1 MNTKKSKL
9 PVEATGNF
17 ISILP
22 NKDSPYSLQEI
33 EEILLE
39 LKEEILLEL
48 KEGEDEEGSLMYNAD
63 IDEEGSL
70 MYNADIPVIVNY
82 SIVDPVS
89 NGKVTKSGSLTP
101 DLTNGVSFSLNIK
114 IDRPDNIHFIPHQT
128 VMEQSMGIKEL
139 IDLLR
144 TTDRFNKSREALHI
158 NYLDRFQKTCPRH
171 VGVVDGLGFIRIHHS
186 QGVPGVFVLNMKV
199 QESPWV

>member
-1 MNTKKSKL
+1 MNTEKSKL

-22 NKDSPYSLQEI
+22 NKESPYSLQEV

-39 LKEEILLEL
+39 LKES
-48 KEGEDEEGSLMYNAD
+48 EDEEGSLMYD
-63 IDEEGSL
+63 T
-70 MYNADIPVIVNY
+70 DIPVIVNY

-89 NGKVTKSGSLTP
+89 NGKVAKSGSLTP

-139 IDLLR
+139 IYLLR
-144 TTDRFNKSREALHI
+144 TTDRFNKSREAIHI
-158 NYLDRFQKTCPRH
+158 NYLDRFLKTYPRH
-171 VGVVDGLGFIRIHHS
+171 VGVVDGLGYIRIHHP
-186 QGVPGVFVLNMKV
+186 QGARGVFVLNMKV
-199 QESPWV
+199 QESPWG